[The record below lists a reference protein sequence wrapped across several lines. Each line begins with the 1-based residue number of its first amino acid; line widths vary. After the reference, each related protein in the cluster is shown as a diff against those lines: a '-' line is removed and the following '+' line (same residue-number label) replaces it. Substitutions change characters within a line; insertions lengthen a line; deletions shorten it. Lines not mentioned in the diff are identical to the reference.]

1 VCYKEAIEGAQGES
15 MTLNAAILEAL
26 ATSCR
31 MLSDSNQ
38 SQLADK
44 REVFEFYLQWLN
56 LGVRYRDSAST
67 AELSKQLEAQFDD
80 LALRMAQ
87 FILNRG

>member
-1 VCYKEAIEGAQGES
+1 MAP
-15 MTLNAAILEAL
+15 NAPILEAL

-31 MLSDSNQ
+31 MLSDRNQ
-38 SQLADK
+38 GQLADK
-44 REVFEFYLQWLN
+44 REVFEFYLEWLN